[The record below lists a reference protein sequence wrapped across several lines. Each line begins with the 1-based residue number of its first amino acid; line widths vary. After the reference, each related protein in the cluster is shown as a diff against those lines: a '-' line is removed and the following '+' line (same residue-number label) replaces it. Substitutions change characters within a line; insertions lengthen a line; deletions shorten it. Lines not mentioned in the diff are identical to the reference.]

1 MKRIVQVEPIPSP
14 MLSGTGDAGSRPG
27 HDSGKRGKVLIAA
40 CAGSLLLLLLLAV
53 RDPGLPVV
61 SSALATP
68 SPLAQMDPTAVTA
81 ATTAPSMLAPA
92 SVVGQTRTEPDRQLL
107 APGRPVSV
115 PTPGQSFAPAVAPA
129 RAGIT
134 TDDYI
139 NTRTG
144 PGTDYRII
152 AQLPT
157 KTRVQIVAEQ
167 DGWYH
172 IATPWGLEGWALAG
186 FFTLVPDLSSEQP
199 LSIGSASTVGVA
211 NMRAGPG
218 PGYPIARKLDDGTV
232 VDVLTIQGA
241 WYEVRSPLGDVGWVS
256 AEYVPLDWIPEVY
269 GGGSASL
276 SSISSDVVQIAQKY
290 LGARYI
296 WGGSDPS
303 GFDCSGLAW
312 YVYHKLGVV
321 LPVGSAQQFSSAYGR
336 YIGSMPALAPGDLVF
351 FERTT
356 EETGITHMGIYAG
369 NNVMIAA
376 RSERLGVRYVSL
388 EDPFWSSRFVGGIRP
403 YR

>member
-1 MKRIVQVEPIPSP
+1 MPP
-14 MLSGTGDAGSRPG
+14 GTGDQSSRPG
-27 HDSGKRGKVLIAA
+27 HDRGKRGKLLIVA
-40 CAGSLLLLLLLAV
+40 CVGSLLLLLLLAV
-53 RDPGLPVV
+53 RNPGLPVV
-61 SSALATP
+61 PTTIATP
-68 SPLAQMDPTAVTA
+68 SPRAQSNSTAVTA
-81 ATTAPSMLAPA
+81 AAAAPSMLLAPA
-92 SVVGQTRTEPDRQLL
+92 SVVGQTNTEPGKQLL

-115 PTPGQSFAPAVAPA
+115 PTPAQALTSVVASQ

-134 TDDYI
+134 TDDYV

-144 PGTDYRII
+144 PGTAYRII

-157 KTRVQIVAEQ
+157 QTRVQIVEEQ

-186 FFTLVPDLSSEQP
+186 FFRPVPDLSSNQP
-199 LSIGSASTVGVA
+199 PSIGSASTVGVV

-232 VDVLTIQGA
+232 LDVLTIQGA
-241 WYEVRSPLGDVGWVS
+241 WYEVRLPLGDVGWVS
-256 AEYVPLDWIPEVY
+256 AEYAPLDWIPQVY
-269 GGGSASL
+269 GGTASL
-276 SSISSDVVQIAQKY
+276 STVSNDVVQIAQEY
-290 LGARYI
+290 IGARYV

-321 LPVGSAQQFSSAYGR
+321 LPAGSAQQFSSAYGR
-336 YIGSMPALAPGDLVF
+336 FIGSMPALAPGDLVF

-356 EETGITHMGIYAG
+356 EETGITHVGIYAG

>member
-1 MKRIVQVEPIPSP
+1 MLGFLFYSFCSPSATLVCQSFP
-14 MLSGTGDAGSRPG
+14 LSSLRRP
-27 HDSGKRGKVLIAA
+27 R
-40 CAGSLLLLLLLAV
+40 V
-53 RDPGLPVV
+53 R
-61 SSALATP
+61 SES
-68 SPLAQMDPTAVTA
+68 TAVTA
-81 ATTAPSMLAPA
+81 AANVPTMLASP
-92 SVVGQTRTEPDRQLL
+92 SVVGGTGTQPDKQLL
-107 APGRPVSV
+107 APGQSLPL
-115 PTPGQSFAPAVAPA
+115 PTPAQALTSPVALT
-129 RAGIT
+129 RSGIT
-134 TDDYI
+134 NADYV

-144 PGTDYRII
+144 PGTDYRIL

-157 KTRVQIVAEQ
+157 QTRVRIVAEQ

-172 IATPWGLEGWALAG
+172 IATSWGLEGWALAG
-186 FFTLVPDLSSEQP
+186 FFTLVPDLPSAQP
-199 LSIGSASTVGVA
+199 PALGSASTVGVV

-218 PGYPIARKLDDGTV
+218 PGYPIARKLNDSTV
-232 VDVLTIQGA
+232 LDVLAIQGA

-256 AEYVPLDWIPEVY
+256 AEYAPLDWIPDVY

-276 SSISSDVVQIAQKY
+276 SSVSSDVVQIAQKY
-290 LGARYI
+290 IGARYI

-321 LPVGSAQQFSSAYGR
+321 LPAGSAQQFSSAYGR
-336 YIGSMPALAPGDLVF
+336 YIGSIPALAPGDLVF

-356 EETGITHMGIYAG
+356 EETGITHVGIYTG

>member
-1 MKRIVQVEPIPSP
+1 MKPVVPVEPIVHPLP
-14 MLSGTGDAGSRPG
+14 PGTGDQSSRPI
-27 HDSGKRGKVLIAA
+27 HNRSKLLIVA

-53 RDPGLPVV
+53 RDPGLSLV
-61 SSALATP
+61 STVLATP
-68 SPLAQMDPTAVTA
+68 SPRTQANPTAVTA
-81 ATTAPSMLAPA
+81 AANAPSMLTPP
-92 SVVGQTRTEPDRQLL
+92 SVVGGSSTQPDKPQL
-107 APGRPVSV
+107 APGQPVSV
-115 PTPGQSFAPAVAPA
+115 PTPAQSLPSAVAPA

-134 TDDYI
+134 TDDYV
-139 NTRTG
+139 NTRAG
-144 PGTDYRII
+144 PSTDYRIL

-157 KTRVQIVAEQ
+157 QTRVQIVAEQ

-172 IATPWGLEGWALAG
+172 ILTPFGLEGWALAG
-186 FFTLVPDLSSEQP
+186 FFRLVPDLSSEQP
-199 LSIGSASTVGVA
+199 HSIGSASTVGVV

-218 PGYPIARKLDDGTV
+218 PGYPIARKLGDSTV
-232 VDVLTIQGA
+232 LDVLAIQGA

-256 AEYVPLDWIPEVY
+256 AEYAPLDWIPEVY

-276 SSISSDVVQIAQKY
+276 SSVSSDVVQIAQKY

-296 WGGSDPS
+296 WDGSDPS

-312 YVYHKLGVV
+312 YVYHRLGVT
-321 LPVGSAQQFSSAYGR
+321 LPAGSAQQFSSAYGR
-336 YIGSMPALAPGDLVF
+336 FIGSMNALAPGDLAF

-356 EETGITHMGIYAG
+356 EETGITHVGIYAG
-369 NNVMIAA
+369 NNIMIAA